1 MWRVLL
7 SLALRNIFRNR
18 RRTILTFFAIVS
30 GMASIIVFGGFVSYT
45 YFALREQT
53 IHSQLGH
60 LNIFRAG
67 YSAHPGDSS
76 KYFLADFGAIEK
88 QAASVSGV
96 RTVTARLGFSALIST
111 GDKTMN
117 CLATGIIADREQEL
131 SNAETILAGRRL
143 GVNDSS
149 GVVLGDLLS
158 QALGVKVG
166 DTVTLLTTTAAGMI
180 NAQDLQV
187 TGIARVGS
195 REYDRVFVK
204 LPLDVAQRLLN
215 TKEVERVVI
224 LLDRTSDTAGVARAL
239 ESRFQSAGL
248 SVEIKTWEDLA
259 DFYQAVV
266 RLYNGIFRVVIL
278 IIASLF
284 LFGIANTLTMSI
296 FERVREIGTLRAIGT
311 RREGIRM
318 MFLWEGFVLGLI
330 GGVLGIFAGL
340 ATAGLINVAGGF
352 YIPPPPGMSDG
363 YQAYIAV
370 DWVVISKA
378 FVLTVV
384 VATVSSLYPAVRAA
398 RLNIVQALGH
408 A

>member
-1 MWRVLL
+1 V
-7 SLALRNIFRNR
+7 
-18 RRTILTFFAIVS
+18 
-30 GMASIIVFGGFVSYT
+30 
-45 YFALREQT
+45 Q
-53 IHSQLGH
+53 
-60 LNIFRAG
+60 
-67 YSAHPGDSS
+67 
-76 KYFLADFGAIEK
+76 
-88 QAASVSGV
+88 
-96 RTVTARLGFSALIST
+96 TVTARLGFSALIST

-117 CLATGIIADREQEL
+117 CLATGVMADREQQL
-131 SNAETILAGRRL
+131 SNAETILEGKKL
-143 GVNDSS
+143 GANDGS
-149 GVVLGDLLS
+149 GVILGYLLS
-158 QALGVKVG
+158 RALGVEVG

-204 LPLDVAQRLLN
+204 LPLAVAQQLLN

-224 LLDRTSDTAGVARAL
+224 LLDRTSDTARVAQAL
-239 ESRFQSAGL
+239 KSRFQTVGL
-248 SVEIKTWEDLA
+248 PLEIKTWEELA

-266 RLYNGIFRVVIL
+266 RLYNGIFRVVVL

-330 GGVLGIFAGL
+330 GGVLGVLVGV

-363 YQAYIAV
+363 YQAYISL
-370 DWVVISKA
+370 DWGVVLES
-378 FVLTVV
+378 FLLTVV
-384 VATVSSLYPAVRAA
+384 AATVSSLYPALRAA
-398 RLNIVQALGH
+398 RLNIVQALTH
-408 A
+408 T